1 MIKRVVPG
9 LLLCLSWASQVSAQA
24 TAVREGIV
32 PDATARGDFE
42 ACLLQTLSDPGN
54 DLLLVSQVKAACAE
68 PGEVTA
74 AADPFGEPGVVVEAV
89 QPGESARSYA
99 MPAGFREF
107 FTPYK
112 RNYILFGSMQN
123 KDGGEPFSGKT
134 LDIRYEIGMK
144 FRLFQNQA
152 SPEGLSPLY
161 FGYSQR
167 SWWDIAESSAPF
179 KEHNY
184 NPELFWDF
192 QDAGADQGWLP
203 YEFATFV
210 DRFGFEHQS
219 NGRDGLESRSWDR
232 LYAQKSLRLRDDL
245 AVRLKAFVATNEGDN
260 NADITDYLGN
270 GEVQLTFEPNQD
282 MDVILTSTKG
292 HSRSKYN
299 YQLDLV
305 YTMGSWLNTKFML
318 SYYDGY
324 GEALASYDEKTRSL
338 RAGIYIPVI
347 FEN

>member
-1 MIKRVVPG
+1 MIIRVLSG
-9 LLLCLSWASQVSAQA
+9 LLLCLLWANLANAQSN
-24 TAVREGIV
+24 TIQ
-32 PDATARGDFE
+32 GDFE
-42 ACLLQTLSDPGN
+42 TCLLQALTDPGN
-54 DLLLVSQVKAACAE
+54 DLLLVSQVKAYCEESREAADL
-68 PGEVTA
+68 A
-74 AADPFGEPGVVVEAV
+74 AAFRNEGVEVPTVLANGQAVEQEV
-89 QPGESARSYA
+89 NSAIDYR

-134 LDIRYEIGMK
+134 LDIRFEIGMK
-144 FRLFQNQA
+144 FRVFQNQQ
-152 SPEGLSPLY
+152 SLQGLSPLY
-161 FGYSQR
+161 FGYSQK

-184 NPELFWDF
+184 NPEFFWDF
-192 QDAGADQGWLP
+192 RDAGAQDAWLP
-203 YEFATFV
+203 YEFGTFV

-219 NGRDGLESRSWDR
+219 NGQDGLESRSWDR
-232 LYAQKSLRLRDDL
+232 LYAQKTLQLRDDL
-245 AVRLKAFVATNEGDN
+245 SVRLKAHIAMNEGDE

-270 GEVQLTFEPNQD
+270 GEVQLTFEPNRD

-292 HSRSKYN
+292 HNRSKYN
-299 YQLDLV
+299 YQLDFV
-305 YTMGSWLNTKFML
+305 YTMGSWVNTKFML

-324 GEALASYDEKTRSL
+324 GEALASYNEKTRSL